1 MRVTMRHSV
10 TNMPDTL
17 THTDAQTHTMH
28 HARVYS
34 STSIVGI
41 NRSLVQTIMYSRC
54 LADSLPPPCVLDFP
68 ASASADDGPYLLFVA
83 QKGGPMLSST
93 SLRNADYAAARG
105 VWVRGW
111 PVLDRTPHM
120 LDPHIA

>member
-54 LADSLPPPCVLDFP
+54 LADSLPPPCVLYFP
-68 ASASADDGPYLLFVA
+68 ASASAADGPHLLFVA
-83 QKGGPMLSST
+83 QKGARCFRLQASVMRTMPLEEGCGLEGGLS
-93 SLRNADYAAARG
+93 
-105 VWVRGW
+105 
-111 PVLDRTPHM
+111 
-120 LDPHIA
+120 